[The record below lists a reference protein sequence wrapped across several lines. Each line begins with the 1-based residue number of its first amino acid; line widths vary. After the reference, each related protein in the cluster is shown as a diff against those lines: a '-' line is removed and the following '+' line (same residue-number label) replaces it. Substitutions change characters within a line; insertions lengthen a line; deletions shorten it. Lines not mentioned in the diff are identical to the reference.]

1 MEKLAFPVLVIF
13 LFLNT
18 SGCNNQKKKSD
29 KSFTFDKEQIESD
42 ITISKSFI
50 YLFPSPGEILNRFY
64 NAELAYNEELLHDPG
79 RARDYMTSRGKGL
92 NLGIYITDMAY
103 AALFSRNSIAAEY
116 LEVVTKLSNDLDVA
130 NTAFESLVNRV
141 GANAGNSD
149 SLIVISN
156 EAFLNVLEFL
166 ETAERENAIA
176 LITYGAYIE
185 SMYLALYSMEEYDE
199 NDPILRQ
206 ISELKYPLENLLGQ
220 AESVSE
226 DPAVQSILEYIRELN
241 ALFTELEVGSIK
253 ASVDEP
259 GVITMSGGSLP
270 DISAENFAE
279 IRRSVLSTRAFI
291 VDH

>member
-18 SGCNNQKKKSD
+18 SMCVLPDVCN
-29 KSFTFDKEQIESD
+29 T
-42 ITISKSFI
+42 
-50 YLFPSPGEILNRFY
+50 ILNRFY